1 MASLLPSSSVS
12 GDVHRIRHSWVSWRS
27 CRHDRHFPSILHFR
41 SDRQSADPQAEKI
54 APDERIPR
62 WCERSFAWFND
73 GRQREPGPLN
83 TNRLCSL
90 GDICPGTN
98 RCSRLESQ
106 CSVDRRGL
114 CSFELG
120 VFYSSCIEPQS
131 ALRILKLEVRVTT
144 SPDPIPGTT
153 NGLIL
158 HAILLLFAR
167 RLETLMLVRL
177 VRKEKR

>member
-1 MASLLPSSSVS
+1 M
-12 GDVHRIRHSWVSWRS
+12 
-27 CRHDRHFPSILHFR
+27 
-41 SDRQSADPQAEKI
+41 
-54 APDERIPR
+54 
-62 WCERSFAWFND
+62 
-73 GRQREPGPLN
+73 
-83 TNRLCSL
+83 
-90 GDICPGTN
+90 
-98 RCSRLESQ
+98 
-106 CSVDRRGL
+106 DRRGL